1 MNIEAYNLKFIV
13 AAYSATWLVILGYH
27 WRLARKSAR
36 VRAEYESVMRTGELH
51 P

>member
-1 MNIEAYNLKFIV
+1 MDAYNLKFIV

-36 VRAEYESVMRTGELH
+36 VRADHAALARNGEQR

>member
-1 MNIEAYNLKFIV
+1 MDAYNLKFIV
-13 AAYSATWLVILGYH
+13 AAYSAAWLVILGYH

-36 VRAEYESVMRTGELH
+36 VRADYDAIVRDGERQ

>member
-1 MNIEAYNLKFIV
+1 MEAYNLKFIV

-36 VRAEYESVMRTGELH
+36 VRAEFDAVARDGEH
-51 P
+51 RP